1 MRARGL
7 RTPRA
12 RAHIGTALGV
22 ALGGL
27 SIGLATPAQSAPEG
41 PDTVDETV
49 DETVVEQARQG
60 SVVVVDRWGP
70 VALNR
75 SKMSGVGPGL
85 APLELNRSIVVIDAG

>member
-1 MRARGL
+1 MRARGF

-27 SIGLATPAQSAPEG
+27 SIGLAAPAHAAPEG
-41 PDTVDETV
+41 PDTV

-70 VALNR
+70 VALDR
-75 SKMSGVGPGL
+75 SKVSGVGPGL
-85 APLELNRSIVVIDAG
+85 APRELNRSIVLIDAG

>member
-1 MRARGL
+1 MRARGF

-27 SIGLATPAQSAPEG
+27 SIGLATPAHAAPEG
-41 PDTVDETV
+41 PDTVDG
-49 DETVVEQARQG
+49 TVVEQARQR

-70 VALNR
+70 VALDR
-75 SKMSGVGPGL
+75 SKVSGVGPGL
-85 APLELNRSIVVIDAG
+85 APRELNRSIVLIDVG

>member
-22 ALGGL
+22 ALGL
-27 SIGLATPAQSAPEG
+27 SIGLATPAHAAPEG
-41 PDTVDETV
+41 PDTV

-75 SKMSGVGPGL
+75 SKMSGVGLGL
-85 APLELNRSIVVIDAG
+85 APLELNRSIVLIDAG